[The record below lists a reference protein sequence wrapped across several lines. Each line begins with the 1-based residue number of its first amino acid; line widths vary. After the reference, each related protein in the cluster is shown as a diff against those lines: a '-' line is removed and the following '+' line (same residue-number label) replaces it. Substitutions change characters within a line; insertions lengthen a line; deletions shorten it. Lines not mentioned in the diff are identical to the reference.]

1 MFGAS
6 WVRRE
11 ILWSVVSL
19 WSGPVR
25 VSVHPVIVCDDRGPG
40 GCVGWLCVWWSRP
53 GRITQNPYSVLMTKD
68 GKTIT
73 ESPSGSLWSDLHKR
87 WRHHSS
93 HSTFKEDCLTVGEVP
108 CFLDVLS
115 LQGKGKPN
123 LLLLHIVFEVV
134 CFISTHG
141 SLPLRH
147 MVQYF
152 LRPELSPLSVNRLK
166 TEELPYA

>member
-1 MFGAS
+1 
-6 WVRRE
+6 
-11 ILWSVVSL
+11 
-19 WSGPVR
+19 
-25 VSVHPVIVCDDRGPG
+25 
-40 GCVGWLCVWWSRP
+40 
-53 GRITQNPYSVLMTKD
+53 MTKD

-123 LLLLHIVFEVV
+123 LWLPHIVFEVV
-134 CFISTHG
+134 CFISTHS

-166 TEELPYA
+166 RGEFPYAECMCFWCSTADDGRLILQLSHGKHVEATSSN